1 MRYVQEKEL
10 NEDFNHS
17 EIHLKIDPRLS
28 FVLECYKK
36 GINEEESEYFE

>member
-1 MRYVQEKEL
+1 MKYNSR
-10 NEDFNHS
+10 F
-17 EIHLKIDPRLS
+17 KIDPRLS